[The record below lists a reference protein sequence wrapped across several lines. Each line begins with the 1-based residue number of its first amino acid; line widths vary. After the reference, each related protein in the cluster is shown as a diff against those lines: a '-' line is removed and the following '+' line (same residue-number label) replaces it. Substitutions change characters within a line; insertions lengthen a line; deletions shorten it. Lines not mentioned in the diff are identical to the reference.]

1 MSADYL
7 KAFSIEFSFLNC
19 GNVHLVFIYAFRSRR
34 NLFIKFM
41 ESLTFQQNLVE
52 NNFLIHCSADLK
64 LKFIIIAYTSI
75 DLHSTVECQ
84 LYRVHSHHFA

>member
-1 MSADYL
+1 MHARQKNNIEMENFTKNIKFAYYFADYL

-52 NNFLIHCSADLK
+52 NNFLIHCSADFK
-64 LKFIIIAYTSI
+64 A
-75 DLHSTVECQ
+75 
-84 LYRVHSHHFA
+84 